1 MFSGMNDLYW
11 LGPALVSGVLAVRF
25 GLPPLVGYLIAG
37 FVLNALGFNDHVK
50 LTAIGNLG
58 VTLLLFTIGLKLD
71 VRSLLRPVIWA
82 GTTLHMLAV
91 IVIFGTGLYW
101 LSLTGLAIFAEV
113 DFRIA
118 LLIGFALSF
127 SSTVFAVKV
136 LEEKGE
142 YTSRY
147 GQLAIGVLIM
157 QDIFAVLFLAVSA
170 GKVPSP
176 WAFALL
182 GLIPLRGVLADL
194 LTRAG
199 HSELQIL
206 FGLALAFGSW
216 SLFNVVD
223 VKGDL
228 GALIAGALLAAH
240 PAAGELSKKLLGFKD
255 LLLVGFFLS
264 IGMSGT
270 ISVSALLVAL
280 GLAVLVML
288 KVILYFGLFTR
299 FRLRAHTSLFA
310 SLALANYSEFGLIVG
325 AIAVANGWL
334 SGDWL
339 VIIALALTL
348 TFIAAAPL
356 NARSQALHKKFRTRI
371 TPFETATPLPEDAPI
386 DPGEA
391 RIAIIGMGALG
402 TGAYDSLKERYG
414 DSLIGLDIDAD
425 TVSRHVAAGR
435 NVIQADATDD
445 EFWERTGRGKVSVVL
460 LALTVREQTL
470 GVARHIRNRR
480 TDGHIFAVVR
490 YPEDAAILKAAGVD
504 STWNLYSEAGNGF
517 AEEVV
522 AFFGDNIDTMAAP
535 VASGSPPKPP
545 AGV

>member
-1 MFSGMNDLYW
+1 MNDLYW

-170 GKVPSP
+170 GKIPSP

-182 GLIPLRGVLADL
+182 GLIPLRL
-194 LTRAG
+194 
-199 HSELQIL
+199 
-206 FGLALAFGSW
+206 
-216 SLFNVVD
+216 
-223 VKGDL
+223 
-228 GALIAGALLAAH
+228 
-240 PAAGELSKKLLGFKD
+240 
-255 LLLVGFFLS
+255 
-264 IGMSGT
+264 
-270 ISVSALLVAL
+270 
-280 GLAVLVML
+280 
-288 KVILYFGLFTR
+288 
-299 FRLRAHTSLFA
+299 
-310 SLALANYSEFGLIVG
+310 
-325 AIAVANGWL
+325 
-334 SGDWL
+334 
-339 VIIALALTL
+339 
-348 TFIAAAPL
+348 
-356 NARSQALHKKFRTRI
+356 
-371 TPFETATPLPEDAPI
+371 
-386 DPGEA
+386 
-391 RIAIIGMGALG
+391 
-402 TGAYDSLKERYG
+402 
-414 DSLIGLDIDAD
+414 
-425 TVSRHVAAGR
+425 
-435 NVIQADATDD
+435 
-445 EFWERTGRGKVSVVL
+445 
-460 LALTVREQTL
+460 
-470 GVARHIRNRR
+470 
-480 TDGHIFAVVR
+480 
-490 YPEDAAILKAAGVD
+490 
-504 STWNLYSEAGNGF
+504 
-517 AEEVV
+517 
-522 AFFGDNIDTMAAP
+522 
-535 VASGSPPKPP
+535 
-545 AGV
+545 

>member
-1 MFSGMNDLYW
+1 MNELFW
-11 LGPALVSGVLAVRF
+11 IGPALVSGLLAVRF

-37 FVLNALGFNDHVK
+37 FVLNALGFDDHVK
-50 LTAIGNLG
+50 LVAFGNLG
-58 VTLLLFTIGLKLD
+58 VTLLLFSIGLKLD

-91 IVIFGTGLYW
+91 VAVFGTGLYW
-101 LSLTGLAIFAEV
+101 LSLTGLAIFTDV

-142 YTSRY
+142 YTSKY
-147 GQLAIGVLIM
+147 GQLAIGILIM
-157 QDIFAVLFLAVSA
+157 QDIYAVLFLAVSA
-170 GKVPSP
+170 GKIPSP
-176 WAFALL
+176 WALALFA
-182 GLIPLRGVLADL
+182 LIPLRGVLMNL
-194 LTRAG
+194 LNRAG

-206 FGLALAFGSW
+206 LGLALAFGGW
-216 SLFNVVD
+216 SLFNLVD

-228 GALIAGALLAAH
+228 GALIIGALLAAH
-240 PAAGELSKKLLGFKD
+240 PMATEISKKLLGFKD

-270 ISVSALLVAL
+270 ISLSALLVAL
-280 GLAVLVML
+280 GLAVVVLL

-299 FRLRAHTSLFA
+299 FRLRARTSLFA

-334 SGDWL
+334 SSDWL

-356 NARSQALHKKFRTRI
+356 NARSRQLHKKYGVHI
-371 TPFETATPLPEDAPI
+371 TPFETAIPLPEDAPI

-391 RIAIIGMGALG
+391 RIAIIGMGRVG
-402 TGAYDSLKERYG
+402 TGAYDTLNKHYG
-414 DSLIGLDIDAD
+414 DWLIGIDIDPD

-435 NVIQADATDD
+435 NVIHADATDD
-445 EFWERTGRGKVSVVL
+445 EFWARTVKGKVSVVM
-460 LALTVREQTL
+460 LALPELEQNLGVTL
-470 GVARHIRNRR
+470 GIRSRR
-480 TDGHIFAVVR
+480 TDGHIFAVVQ
-490 YPEDAAILKAAGVD
+490 YPEDAATLKAAGVEA
-504 STWNLYSEAGNGF
+504 TWSFYAEAGIGY
-517 AEEVV
+517 AEEVI
-522 AFFGDNIDTMAAP
+522 ACLGDTIDGTAIP
-535 VASGSPPKPP
+535 ASAGTPPQTP
-545 AGV
+545 AGA

>member
-1 MFSGMNDLYW
+1 MNDLYW
-11 LGPALVSGVLAVRF
+11 IGPALISGLLAVRF
-25 GLPPLVGYLIAG
+25 GLPPMVGYLIAG
-37 FVLNALGFNDHVK
+37 FILNALGFVDHERLIAV
-50 LTAIGNLG
+50 GELG

-82 GTTLHMLAV
+82 GTTLHMLLV
-91 IVIFGTGLYW
+91 ITVFGTGLYW
-101 LSLTGLAIFAEV
+101 LSLTGLAIFADV

-142 YTSRY
+142 YTSKY

-157 QDIFAVLFLAVSA
+157 QDIYAVLFLAMST
-170 GKVPSP
+170 GKVPSL
-176 WAFALL
+176 WALALFV
-182 GLIPLRGVLADL
+182 LIPLRGVLMNL
-194 LTRAG
+194 MNRAG
-199 HSELQIL
+199 HGELQIL
-206 FGLALAFGSW
+206 LGLALAFGGW
-216 SLFNVVD
+216 SLFSMVD

-228 GALIAGALLAAH
+228 GALIVGALLAAH
-240 PAAGELSKKLLGFKD
+240 PAATEMSKKLLGFKE

-270 ISVSALLVAL
+270 ISISALLVAL
-280 GLAVLVML
+280 GLAVVVIF

-334 SGDWL
+334 SSDWL

-356 NARSQALHKKFRTRI
+356 NARSRGLQKRLKARI
-371 TPFETATPLPEDAPI
+371 TPFQTATPLPEDAPI
-386 DPGEA
+386 APGNA
-391 RIAIIGMGALG
+391 RIGIIGMGRVG
-402 TGAYDSLKERYG
+402 TGAYETLQEQYG
-414 DSLIGLDIDAD
+414 DRLIGLDIDPD

-435 NVIQADATDD
+435 NVIHADATDD
-445 EFWERTGRGKVSVVL
+445 EFWERTGKGKISVVL
-460 LALTVREQTL
+460 LALTRHEQNL
-470 GVARHIRNRR
+470 GVARRIRSRR
-480 TDGHIFAVVR
+480 DDGHIFAVVQ
-490 YPEDAAILKAAGVD
+490 YPEDAAALKAAGVD
-504 STWNLYSEAGNGF
+504 STWNLYAEAGNGF
-517 AEEVV
+517 ADEVI
-522 AFFGDNIDTMAAP
+522 AYFGDTLDRTDAP
-535 VASGSPPKPP
+535 GN
-545 AGV
+545 GD

>member
-1 MFSGMNDLYW
+1 MFPGMNDLYW

-170 GKVPSP
+170 GKIPSP

-270 ISVSALLVAL
+270 ISLSALLVAL
-280 GLAVLVML
+280 GLAVVVML

-325 AIAVANGWL
+325 AIAVVNGWL
-334 SGDWL
+334 SSDWL

-356 NARSQALHKKFRTRI
+356 NARSRVLHKKLNVHLA
-371 TPFETATPLPEDAPI
+371 PFETAIPLPEDMPI

-391 RIAIIGMGALG
+391 RIAIIGMGRVG
-402 TGAYDSLKERYG
+402 TGAYDTLNRHYG
-414 DSLIGLDIDAD
+414 DWLIGIDVDPD

-445 EFWERTGRGKVSVVL
+445 EFWARTGKGNVAVAM
-460 LALTVREQTL
+460 LALPELEQNL
-470 GVARHIRNRR
+470 GVTRGIRSRR
-480 TDGHIFAVVR
+480 SDGHIFAVVQ
-490 YPEDAAILKAAGVD
+490 YPEDEAILKAAGVET
-504 STWNLYSEAGNGF
+504 TWSFYAEAGIGY
-517 AEEVV
+517 AEEVI
-522 AFFGDNIDTMAAP
+522 AHFGDTIDKTAES
-535 VASGSPPKPP
+535 VSTDIPPKTP
-545 AGV
+545 